1 MINFPIGISDC
12 DSHSPTLLDL
22 FISPDASI
30 CSTMGFLLLENSD
43 HVVVLVSIEF
53 LSISKQDEP
62 FHCIVYD

>member
-1 MINFPIGISDC
+1 MINFPTGISDC

-30 CSTMGFLLLENSD
+30 CSTMGFLPLRNSD

-53 LSISKQDEP
+53 LSISK
-62 FHCIVYD
+62 